1 MSEVF
6 DIIDQ
11 KGKPTGEIVERNV
24 AHANGIWHRTSHV
37 WLLRFKD
44 NKLQILLQKRTMS
57 KDSFPGCYDISSA
70 GHIPA
75 GVDFVSSALRE
86 LQEELGIT
94 ARPEELILC
103 GDRKIITDDVF
114 HGKPFHDRQYSRVF
128 VLWCDKDVSEFFLQP
143 EEIDSVKWLDFNACL
158 EAVKTNAIPHCIDVE
173 ELLLVYKTTE
183 KRIEWD

>member
-1 MSEVF
+1 MSEYF
-6 DIIDQ
+6 DIVDQ
-11 KGKPTGEIVERNV
+11 NGNPTGETIERNV

-37 WLLRFKD
+37 WLLRLKD

-57 KDSFPGCYDISSA
+57 KDSFPGCYDISRA

-75 GVDFVSSALRE
+75 GVNFVSSALRE

-103 GDRKIITDDVF
+103 GDRKIITDDIF

-128 VLWCDKDVSEFFLQP
+128 VLWRDKDESEFVLQS

-158 EAVKTNAIPHCIDVE
+158 EAIRHNAIPHCIDEE
-173 ELLLVYKTTE
+173 ELLLVHKTTE
-183 KRIEWD
+183 K